1 MKNELSHILLD
12 LLLKPSRRFYRHLIV
27 QAIIVFITLSNLLYA
42 PYAFWGERLPFW
54 FVPLAG
60 LNVLV
65 YINTYLLVP
74 RMLLN
79 GKARLYFLSV
89 LGLLVFS
96 ILLSLIGYVAAA
108 QHSVTVKESLFI
120 LLSAIPEVTVLLAGI
135 TASLL
140 FRHCLENKQRIQEL
154 QTATM
159 EVELANLKNQI
170 NPHFLFNMLNNAN
183 VLIRKNPA
191 EASQI
196 LYKLEDLLRY
206 QINDSSREHV
216 SLSSEIRFLND
227 FLNLEKIRRDK
238 FTFTLA
244 REGEIETVNLPP
256 LLFIPFVE
264 NAVKHNFDS
273 ENPSYVHLSFIVCD
287 KRLEFMCENSKPIKT
302 SFDSTTEKVGG
313 IGLANIQRRL
323 ELLYPNR
330 YQLKINEIE
339 YTYSV
344 KLYLDL

>member
-183 VLIRKNPA
+183 ILA
-191 EASQI
+191 EEDSDKSSR
-196 LYKLEDLLRY
+196 LLKKLNSLLKY
-206 QINDSSREHV
+206 QISDSSKNSV
-216 SLSSEIRFLND
+216 SLKDDID
-227 FLNLEKIRRDK
+227 FLHDYLELEKTRRGSFDYTVK
-238 FTFTLA
+238 E
-244 REGEIETVNLPP
+244 EGNCDILVPP

-264 NAVKHNFDS
+264 NAVKHNPESNSYVNLSFRITNGRLHFEC
-273 ENPSYVHLSFIVCD
+273 ENPKPRLFHD
-287 KRLEFMCENSKPIKT
+287 KKI
-302 SFDSTTEKVGG
+302 GG
-313 IGLANIQRRL
+313 IGLANVKRRL
-323 ELLYPNR
+323 ALLFGTDYNLSLCDEKEK
-330 YQLKINEIE
+330 YTVIMEFKI
-339 YTYSV
+339 
-344 KLYLDL
+344 